1 MSVEMESELRFNRT
15 IAAFD
20 EANTHDPRKVPDDA
34 GNRVAYELLYAQRMS
49 DMLHH
54 FCPQA
59 SEALQLAARSQHIE
73 RWMLPRE
80 LYPLDRTGYLQ
91 WRSELK
97 LRHAARASDI
107 MLAQGYDSA
116 MCERVAALLKKEKM
130 KSDAESQTLED
141 VICLVFLQYYF
152 TEFTKAHDE
161 AKLIDILQKTW
172 RKMSEAGHQAALK
185 LMLPEEQT
193 ALVAKALA

>member
-1 MSVEMESELRFNRT
+1 MSAEMNTDLRLTRT

-20 EANTHDPRKVPDDA
+20 EANAHDPRQEQNED
-34 GNRVAYELLYAQRMS
+34 GQTVAYELLYARRMS
-49 DMLHH
+49 DMLQH

-97 LRHAARASDI
+97 LRHAARASEI

-130 KSDAESQTLED
+130 KSDEESQTLED

-172 RKMSEAGHQAALK
+172 RKMSESGHQAALK
-185 LMLPEEQT
+185 LALPDEQK
-193 ALVAKALA
+193 ALVGKALA

>member
-1 MSVEMESELRFNRT
+1 MEEKLEKLYKECIDELEK
-15 IAAFD
+15 I
-20 EANTHDPRKVPDDA
+20 E
-34 GNRVAYELLYAQRMS
+34 GYETRGFKIDILEVKNSILVKFK
-49 DMLHH
+49 DH
-54 FCPQA
+54 
-59 SEALQLAARSQHIE
+59 AR
-73 RWMLPRE
+73 
-80 LYPLDRTGYLQ
+80 G
-91 WRSELK
+91 
-97 LRHAARASDI
+97 
-107 MLAQGYDSA
+107 
-116 MCERVAALLKKEKM
+116 LKKEIL

>member
-1 MSVEMESELRFNRT
+1 MSAEMISDLRFTRT

-20 EANTHDPRKVPDDA
+20 QANANDPRQEQDENGIP
-34 GNRVAYELLYAQRMS
+34 VAYEVLYARRMS
-49 DMLHH
+49 DALLR

-73 RWMLPRE
+73 RWLLPRDH
-80 LYPLDRTGYLQ
+80 YPMDRKGYLQ

-97 LRHAARASDI
+97 LRHAARAGEI
-107 MLAQGYDSA
+107 MLAEGYDAA
-116 MCERVAALLKKEKM
+116 MCERVAALLKKEKL
-130 KSDAESQTLED
+130 KSDEESQTLED

-152 TEFTKAHDE
+152 AEFANAHDE

-172 RKMSEAGHQAALK
+172 RKMSEAGHQAALS
-185 LMLPEEQT
+185 LPLPDEQKT
-193 ALVAKALA
+193 LIAKALA

>member
-54 FCPQA
+54 FYPQA
-59 SEALQLAARSQHIE
+59 SEALKLAARSQHIE
-73 RWMLPRE
+73 RWLLPRDH
-80 LYPLDRTGYLQ
+80 YPMDRKGYLQ

-97 LRHAARASDI
+97 LRHATRACEI
-107 MLAQGYDSA
+107 MAAEGYDSSL
-116 MCERVAALLKKEKM
+116 CERVAALLKKEKL
-130 KSDAESQTLED
+130 KSDEDSQVLED
-141 VICLVFLQYYF
+141 VICLVFLRYYF
-152 TEFTKAHDE
+152 AEFAKQHDE

-172 RKMSEAGHQAALK
+172 RKMSEAGHQSALK
-185 LMLPEEQT
+185 LPLSDDEI
-193 ALVAKALA
+193 ALVTKALA